1 MPELYFPQTDRC
13 PSREPVTGYR
23 LQKPGVYQ
31 FSFDTAGFQNGS
43 IFFVEGDQAG
53 WRPGSAS
60 LLSGDMI
67 EPEPSPD
74 EKYCVRIREYQFMKQ
89 PGVRAGKSERN
100 SIPVLH
106 TFTDKA
112 DNQWRVIGRI
122 TKHPSKPWLP

>member
-1 MPELYFPQTDRC
+1 MPE
-13 PSREPVTGYR
+13 SRTGNR

-89 PGVRAGKSERN
+89 PGVRADKSERN